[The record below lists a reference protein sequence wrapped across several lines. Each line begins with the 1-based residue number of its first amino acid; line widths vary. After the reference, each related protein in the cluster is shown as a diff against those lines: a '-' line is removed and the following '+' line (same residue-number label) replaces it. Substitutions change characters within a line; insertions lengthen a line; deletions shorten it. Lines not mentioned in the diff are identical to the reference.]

1 MKLIDTILNT
11 DYLEKADVM
20 RLEAIRMALRDLIKF
35 IPKDKKHIY
44 NTNFED
50 EVLKEERHEAYLEND
65 DLANYKQKAEFYV
78 RSHQNHIAI
87 AKLKTNQPLTETDVK
102 SLENILWSEVG
113 TKQDYEKE
121 YGQMPLGEFVRGIV
135 GLDMNAA
142 KEAFA
147 HYVDQNHLDS
157 RQIYFVNQIIEYIVH
172 NGMLKDFSI
181 LQDTP
186 FTDRGNVVELF
197 SDDLNTWQQIRCAIE
212 GINANAEAG

>member
-1 MKLIDTILNT
+1 M
-11 DYLEKADVM
+11 
-20 RLEAIRMALRDLIKF
+20 
-35 IPKDKKHIY
+35 
-44 NTNFED
+44 
-50 EVLKEERHEAYLEND
+50 
-65 DLANYKQKAEFYV
+65 
-78 RSHQNHIAI
+78 
-87 AKLKTNQPLTETDVK
+87 
-102 SLENILWSEVG
+102 G